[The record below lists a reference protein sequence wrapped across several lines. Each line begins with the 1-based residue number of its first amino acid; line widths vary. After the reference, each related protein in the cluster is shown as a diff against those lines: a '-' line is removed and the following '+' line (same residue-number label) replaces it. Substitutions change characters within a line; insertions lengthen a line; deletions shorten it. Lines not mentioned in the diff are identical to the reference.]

1 MGGAAPIPTGAPRE
15 RAAALC
21 HTRAVSQSGTR
32 AGDAERGGTT
42 LRAPDATAR
51 TLATAIDAQR
61 STAARALAAVL
72 PSGAVSPPAGPLVV
86 TGIGG
91 SEGAASL
98 LALSASRRGLSARF
112 EPLSAFVQPSTL
124 GGHTLVVVSQGLC
137 PNVWLALEARGRFD
151 RTILITC
158 LDPTIDDPEGRTVQ
172 RLAASGVVLVTTG
185 AEREPDLLVRIGG
198 PIAAAVASLRLAEA
212 WDPRRETLLP
222 TTLAGTEA
230 IDRAVDGARAAVRAS
245 PPRWSEADLSI
256 VTFGESPALAHGLA
270 WTLLEG
276 CLGHV
281 PGVWDVLSIAH
292 GPFQSLYE
300 RPATFLALC
309 RHEDARDA
317 DLLAR
322 LRTLLHPER
331 HAIIV
336 LSGTLPREACAIE
349 HQAAVNAVLAE
360 AIGARPRIDLLDWP
374 GKGRDEPLYGL
385 GQRPSEG

>member
-1 MGGAAPIPTGAPRE
+1 M
-15 RAAALC
+15 C
-21 HTRAVSQSGTR
+21 HTRRVDTL
-32 AGDAERGGTT
+32 GGE
-42 LRAPDATAR
+42 LGQRNEQARAPDATAR
-51 TLATAIDAQR
+51 TLAAAVDAQR
-61 STAARALAAVL
+61 STAARALAVVL
-72 PSGAVSPPAGPLVV
+72 PAAAASAPAGAVVV

-91 SEGAASL
+91 SEGAAGL
-98 LALSASRRGLSARF
+98 LALTASRRGLSARF
-112 EPLSAFVQPSTL
+112 EPLSAFVQPSAPE
-124 GGHTLVVVSQGLC
+124 GDTLVVLSQGLC
-137 PNVWLALEARGRFD
+137 PNVWLALEARARFA

-158 LDPTIDDPEGRTVQ
+158 LDPTIDDHAGQTVR
-172 RLAASGVVLVTTG
+172 RLAESGVVVITSG

-198 PIAAAVASLRLAEA
+198 PVAAAVVSLRLAEA
-212 WDPRRETLLP
+212 WDPRGAPLLP
-222 TTLAGTEA
+222 SIEAGTQA
-230 IDRAVDGARAAVRAS
+230 IDRAVDAARAAVRAS
-245 PPRWSEADLSI
+245 PARWSEADLSI

-309 RHEDARDA
+309 RLHDAREV

-322 LRTLLHPER
+322 LRALLHPER

-336 LSGTLPREACAIE
+336 LSSTLPGEARAIE

-385 GQRPSEG
+385 GHRVTEG